1 MLGVPWP
8 SGWDRAYLTPVT
20 VASGKAR
27 IGKTQVLARPL
38 PSVVDPR
45 IVERFHCEMITF
57 GWPRG
62 AAAVRAYIGQPGVPA
77 EQLCHGRPFGEVSA
91 EQYERD
97 GALILA
103 RPLTLKG
110 CQVVLVAVSYSGG
123 REIVGEPVGLQYPGL
138 ARLAY
143 KLEPLEAAPGQHVVR
158 LLLHSESAVMDLPPL
173 VLVHRPDRLPLDAA
187 DGRTMRFYTDSGQLV
202 PHCQIT
208 GELLPGEHQTEWVAD
223 LTGVS
228 GYVRL
233 FVHDGGRRGGRPIA
247 VLDPPMANLRLVPPP
262 PQVPQVQ
269 W

>member
-1 MLGVPWP
+1 M
-8 SGWDRAYLTPVT
+8 
-20 VASGKAR
+20 
-27 IGKTQVLARPL
+27 
-38 PSVVDPR
+38 
-45 IVERFHCEMITF
+45 C
-57 GWPRG
+57 
-62 AAAVRAYIGQPGVPA
+62 PA

-123 REIVGEPVGLQYPGL
+123 REIVGEPVGPAVSRAGPPRVQ
-138 ARLAY
+138 AR
-143 KLEPLEAAPGQHVVR
+143 AAGSGTRAACGPPAVAQR
-158 LLLHSESAVMDLPPL
+158 SAVMDLPPL

-187 DGRTMRFYTDSGQLV
+187 DGRTMRFHGQRSAGAAL
-202 PHCQIT
+202 PDHRGT
-208 GELLPGEHQTEWVAD
+208 APGEHQTEWVAD

-247 VLDPPMANLRLVPPP
+247 VLDPLMANPCGSCHRRRRF
-262 PQVPQVQ
+262 PQVQ